1 METLNDQQIKEIA
14 EELDTGFRCF
24 FNIKTREIV
33 AVPDFI
39 ENPDFDQ
46 EYFEE
51 DLKKLET
58 NADQYIEIEK
68 PSSRDSF
75 NIMLG
80 FTDQLTGNEELKEM
94 LFSALDRKKPF
105 SNFKFLID
113 NSGIYRQQWFDFK
126 NDQLKKWVIDKFNEA
141 NLDDN
146 KYGST

>member
-1 METLNDQQIKEIA
+1 METLNDQQVKEIA
-14 EELDTGFRCF
+14 EQLDTGWRCF
-24 FNIKTREIV
+24 FNTKTQEIV

-39 ENPDFDQ
+39 ENPDYDR

-51 DLKKLET
+51 DLEKLET

-94 LFSALDRKKPF
+94 LFKALDRKKPF

-113 NSGIYRQQWFDFK
+113 NSGIYRQKWFDYK
-126 NDQLKKWVIDKFNEA
+126 NDQLKKWVIDKFKEA